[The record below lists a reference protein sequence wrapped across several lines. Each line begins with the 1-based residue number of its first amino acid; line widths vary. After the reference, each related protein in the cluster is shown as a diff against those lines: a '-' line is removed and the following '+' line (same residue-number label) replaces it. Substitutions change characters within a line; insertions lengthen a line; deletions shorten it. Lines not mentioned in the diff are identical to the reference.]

1 MFSFKS
7 PTTLL
12 MIFSIQSS
20 LGDLLWIIEKGYAEN
35 IRQEPIKDTTRENRI
50 YPVVVFPDKDLEIN
64 LTCIKEGYVGPN
76 DPDWKYGGLELV
88 RTTPKEEF
96 VENGNNAK
104 WTSTIKI
111 TSKDAGIKVCTMT
124 TTV

>member
-1 MFSFKS
+1 
-7 PTTLL
+7 
-12 MIFSIQSS
+12 MICIIQTC

-50 YPVVVFPDKDLEIN
+50 YPVVVFPGEDLEID
-64 LTCIKEGYVGPN
+64 LTCIKEGYKGPN

-88 RTTPKEEF
+88 RITPKEEF

-111 TSKDAGIKVCTMT
+111 TSKDAGIKVCTMYN
-124 TTV
+124 